1 MSFKNVRGLVILFV
15 NKIMDKLF
23 VQNNSNSSSPRH
35 QAKLIWFLGELIF
48 LCAWFFYGSYVH
60 IKICKMYW
68 YKSLWRFYFRPIFVL
83 DHIAQ
88 TFDYRLIKIVL
99 ECFHE
104 RNLPCSVHHGSMD
117 PFLQNVVLLINFC
130 KVS

>member
-1 MSFKNVRGLVILFV
+1 MGNILSFKNVRGLVILFV

-35 QAKLIWFLGELIF
+35 GELIF
-48 LCAWFFYGSYVH
+48 LCAWFFMAHTCISKYAKCIGINLCDVFTSVPFSFST
-60 IKICKMYW
+60 ILPKPLTIDSL
-68 YKSLWRFYFRPIFVL
+68 KSSLNVSMR
-83 DHIAQ
+83 
-88 TFDYRLIKIVL
+88 K
-99 ECFHE
+99 
-104 RNLPCSVHHGSMD
+104 NLPCSVHHGSMD